1 MTMRQTDEEN
11 RILLALAE
19 NHITLIQAIEL
30 LEDIGFEPVEAKAV
44 AEAWLEFIAENGP
57 MQ

>member
-1 MTMRQTDEEN
+1 MRQTEN
-11 RILLALAE
+11 EILIDLAE
-19 NHITLIQAIEL
+19 KRITLIEAIER
-30 LEDIGFEPVEAKAV
+30 LEDIGFELPEAKAL